1 MACAENRQV
10 TGYLRHLLHQ
20 SIHSRVCHRGRKTLP
35 SPLPDT
41 LRPSPTHQGLCLDPM
56 DASQTQHL
64 ILGSEG
70 DSKGAKHR
78 HTKITA
84 QVINAS
90 MVDAP
95 EAEKKGP

>member
-1 MACAENRQV
+1 
-10 TGYLRHLLHQ
+10 
-20 SIHSRVCHRGRKTLP
+20 
-35 SPLPDT
+35 
-41 LRPSPTHQGLCLDPM
+41 M

-70 DSKGAKHR
+70 GSKGAKHR